1 MIKFKII
8 LRKNDNS
15 NIMKKKYLPIIVL
28 FLLILN
34 SCTTK
39 KQILYVQNINS
50 YENAALT
57 YATIK
62 IQPNDI
68 LKVDVIDINPL
79 VAAPFNIN
87 PATSSSGTS
96 VEEMKLTG
104 FLVSSKGTITMPILN
119 EVKVSDST
127 TSEVENLI
135 KNRLI
140 NEGYLVNPTVKVR
153 VLNNK
158 FTVLGEVNTPG
169 VQSFTEESINLF
181 EAIGL
186 AGDLTY
192 SGIRNDVTIIREQN
206 GKRLVYHVDLTSA
219 SWMSNPE
226 YRIRQNDFIYVQPNK
241 LKVKSGGLT
250 NDPIQLVGLIASLT
264 AVVLLIIQN
273 SK

>member
-1 MIKFKII
+1 MNKITLPVII
-8 LRKNDNS
+8 L
-15 NIMKKKYLPIIVL
+15 I
-28 FLLILN
+28 LLIVQ

-39 KQILYVQNINS
+39 KQILYVQNIDL
-50 YENAALT
+50 YENSAIG

-62 IQPNDI
+62 IQTNDI
-68 LKVDVIDINPL
+68 LKVDIIDINPL

-104 FLVSSKGTITMPILN
+104 YLVSPKGTISMPILN
-119 EVKVSDST
+119 EIKVSNLT
-127 TSEVENLI
+127 TEVVENNI
-135 KNRLI
+135 KDRLI

-153 VLNNK
+153 VINNK
-158 FTVLGEVNTPG
+158 FTILGEVNGPG
-169 VQSFTEESINLF
+169 VKSFTEESINLF
-181 EAIGL
+181 DAIGL

-219 SWMSNPE
+219 SWMSNPDFQ
-226 YRIRQNDFIYVQPNK
+226 IRQNDIIYVKPNK

-250 NDPIQLVGLIASLT
+250 NDPIQLVTLIISL
-264 AVVLLIIQN
+264 AAFFLLIIN
-273 SK
+273 SNNN